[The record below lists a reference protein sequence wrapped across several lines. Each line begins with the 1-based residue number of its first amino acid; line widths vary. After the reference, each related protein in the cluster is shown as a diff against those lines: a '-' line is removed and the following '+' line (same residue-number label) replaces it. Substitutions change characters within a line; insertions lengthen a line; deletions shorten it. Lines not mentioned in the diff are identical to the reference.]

1 MIHAST
7 QTARP
12 KLHWTEVVKTE
23 MDYKSIVATGLEFV
37 LFDSFPSEEEF
48 YEYLSGKEE
57 EKGNV

>member
-37 LFDSFPSEEEF
+37 LFDSFPSEKEF
-48 YEYLSGKEE
+48 NEYLK
-57 EKGNV
+57 EKGEKDE

>member
-12 KLHWTEVVKTE
+12 KMQWQDLVKTE
-23 MDYKSIVATGLEFV
+23 MDYKSIVATGLEYV

-48 YEYLSGKEE
+48 KEYLESKES
-57 EKGNV
+57 K

>member
-23 MDYKSIVATGLEFV
+23 VDYKSIVATGLGHV

-48 YEYLSGKEE
+48 KQYLKEKDIE
-57 EKGNV
+57 PD